1 MHNRYYKTVCVCF
14 YGIYPVPVQILLSAK
29 QMDDL
34 TPREKTQGVI
44 DERRHQLQQRF
55 DLDSGQGILPFT
67 NEKYYEQSNPIVRS
81 ALFSAI
87 KMGKHYTEWT
97 PIFSFGASS
106 IQYRGPALTVDHEM
120 VLARLM
126 VLARGKSL
134 TKPIHAYLAD
144 VRKWLKLDQSGANF
158 AKARKILDDL
168 AAGEMK
174 ISDKFA
180 LKRLYQILTSPSVS
194 DRPDGKFFKDFID
207 NRFSD
212 QLKMIAESLESN
224 EPIEITMRFVSSE
237 ASSPR
242 TGRLMIS
249 LDPITAC
256 FFDGVNTTLI
266 PFEIWE
272 AQDKFGKKLLS
283 FIASHRDGVFPIK
296 LENYHRFSGSI
307 SDFEKV
313 KRRVKSDMKKRCE
326 GWEKDNY
333 IEPGWSFRKNN
344 EGEELLEGLKLSKS
358 IRMKS
363 ELTLEPYIE
372 HENTQEREEEG
383 ARTTSEMTQSFL
395 GPQSR

>member
-1 MHNRYYKTVCVCF
+1 
-14 YGIYPVPVQILLSAK
+14 
-29 QMDDL
+29 MDNL

-44 DERRHQLQQRF
+44 DDRRNQLLQKF
-55 DLDSGQGILPFT
+55 DIDSGQGILPFT

-120 VLARLM
+120 VLAKLM

-180 LKRLYQILTSPSVS
+180 LKRLYQILTSPSVG

-224 EPIEITMRFVSSE
+224 EPIEITMRFVSGE

-242 TGRLMIS
+242 TGRLLIS
-249 LDPITAC
+249 LDPITAL

-307 SDFEKV
+307 SEFGKV

-326 GWEKDNY
+326 RWEKDNY

-344 EGEELLEGLKLSKS
+344 DGEELLEGLKLSKS
-358 IRMKS
+358 IRLKS

-372 HENTQEREEEG
+372 QQDTKKREEEG
-383 ARTTSEMTQSFL
+383 ASTTSAMTQSFL
-395 GPQSR
+395 GPQGR

>member
-1 MHNRYYKTVCVCF
+1 
-14 YGIYPVPVQILLSAK
+14 
-29 QMDDL
+29 MDKL
-34 TPREKTQGVI
+34 TPRETTQGVI
-44 DERRHQLQQRF
+44 DERRNQLQQRF

-87 KMGKHYTEWT
+87 KMGMYYREWT

-106 IQYRGPALTVDHEM
+106 IQYRGPALTVDHEA

-144 VRKWLKLDQSGANF
+144 VRKWLKLDKSGANF
-158 AKARKILDDL
+158 VKARKILDDL

-174 ISDKFA
+174 ISDKNA
-180 LKRLYQILTSPSVS
+180 LKRLYQILTSPNVG
-194 DRPDGKFFKDFID
+194 DRPDGKFFKDYID

-212 QLKMIAESLESN
+212 QLKMIAEALASD
-224 EPIEITMRFVSSE
+224 EPIEITMRFVAGE

-242 TGRLMIS
+242 TGRLLIS
-249 LDPITAC
+249 LDPVTAV
-256 FFDGVNTTLI
+256 FFDGVHTSLL
-266 PFEIWE
+266 PFDIWE

-326 GWEKDNY
+326 AWEKLEY

-344 EGEELLEGLKLSKS
+344 EGDDLLEGLKLHKS

-363 ELTLEPYIE
+363 VLTLEPYIE
-372 HENTQEREEEG
+372 HENTDEREAKG
-383 ARTTSEMTQSFL
+383 ARITSEMTHAFL
-395 GPQSR
+395 DPQYRQVDKE